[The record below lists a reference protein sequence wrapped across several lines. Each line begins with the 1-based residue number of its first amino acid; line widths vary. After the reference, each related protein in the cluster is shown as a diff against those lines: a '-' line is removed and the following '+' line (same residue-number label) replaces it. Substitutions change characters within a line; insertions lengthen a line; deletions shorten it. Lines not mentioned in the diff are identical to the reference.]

1 MLMLKLYSCNVFTCT
16 ISHTHI
22 PSYGTL
28 AGSQDSE
35 VCGSDTAEELQL
47 SCKTLSPVKNISLY
61 ASIHIHER
69 AIVMRGLVLY
79 TLGQWWRNKNMIGRA
94 GVRGYEAAYYLCEAS
109 ACEGRELG
117 GLKPLQPPPPPSS
130 AALALGYSMTHLGV
144 HTKHKK

>member
-79 TLGQWWRNKNMIGRA
+79 TLGQWQWNKNMIGGGWRERLRSSLLSA
-94 GVRGYEAAYYLCEAS
+94 RSVRVRRS
-109 ACEGRELG
+109 RIG
-117 GLKPLQPPPPPSS
+117 GAKAPPAPPPPPPPQFRRPCVR
-130 AALALGYSMTHLGV
+130 LQHDTLGCPH
-144 HTKHKK
+144 